1 MEIKFI
7 EQNYQDYIYLLNV
20 NLFKQKSPCENF
32 YGALWVL
39 PHALQKLNPVV
50 VKNKQM
56 NSSPLKKKKEE
67 KTMHFLSIKIQD
79 SQLDHMVIVHR
90 YYKQQTFKTTR

>member
-39 PHALQKLNPVV
+39 PYALQKLNPVV
-50 VKNKQM
+50 DKNKQM
-56 NSSPLKKKKEE
+56 NSSPFKKKKR
-67 KTMHFLSIKIQD
+67 KGKQCTFFLLKYRIRNWI
-79 SQLDHMVIVHR
+79 
-90 YYKQQTFKTTR
+90 TW